1 MGRRANRRPDPPSYS
16 VKGLLFNSISD
27 LISVVFISKIYQPV
41 NCDYLH
47 NTPNVGHIYCRK
59 SSYERAEMNKQC
71 RQRERVRARHRE
83 RVRERKRVRER
94 EGERGQERARERVRE
109 TEIERDRA
117 RERERE

>member
-16 VKGLLFNSISD
+16 VKGLLFISISD

-41 NCDYLH
+41 NCDYLY

-71 RQRERVRARHRE
+71 RQRESESKTSRE
-83 RVRERKRVRER
+83 SEREE
-94 EGERGQERARERVRE
+94 EGERERG
-109 TEIERDRA
+109 
-117 RERERE
+117 